1 MYEFITSNRDKK
13 NLPVWIQDADSD
25 LCSCFDCVEDFH
37 HALELAFSNDPHV
50 LRDVVAFKKLAYLRN
65 ITRLSEHL
73 ARTLTAV
80 SKVKCSSEVEE
91 EEVAM
96 YLKKEV
102 ETPVLEILKYPRL
115 LLDRSLCSLFVEV
128 FKQLQA
134 VEKEVEVNKK
144 FPGVYLLLVYPDEQV
159 SICHVTGCG

>member
-1 MYEFITSNRDKK
+1 MYEFITKIRDKK
-13 NLPVWIQDADSD
+13 NLPGWIKDADSD
-25 LCSCFDCVEDFH
+25 LCSCFDCVEEFH

-50 LRDVVAFKKLAYLRN
+50 LQDVVAFKKLAYVRN

-73 ARTLTAV
+73 SRTQERIKLQR
-80 SKVKCSSEVEE
+80 SSEVEE
-91 EEVAM
+91 EEVAV

-102 ETPVLEILKYPRL
+102 ETPLLEILKYPRL

-134 VEKEVEVNKK
+134 VEKEVEVDKK
-144 FPGVYLLLVYPDEQV
+144 FPGVYLLLVHPDEQV
-159 SICHVTGCG
+159 GQSIMYMS